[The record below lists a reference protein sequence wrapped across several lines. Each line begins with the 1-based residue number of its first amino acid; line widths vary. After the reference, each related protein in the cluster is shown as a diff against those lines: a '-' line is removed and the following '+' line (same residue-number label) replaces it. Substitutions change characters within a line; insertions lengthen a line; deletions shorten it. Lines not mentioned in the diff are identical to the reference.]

1 MSKTC
6 ATEGINNSKVVQAE
20 REPNSPNQGVQ
31 LLQIEVESTT
41 RKYNKLVY
49 TPTPV
54 PERQA
59 AVEMDDKCT
68 VQDIRH
74 ISKYLGA
81 RAWRGKGVEKQQ
93 QRVKHLEER
102 EYRKRKIQTYRQYCI
117 FGQSPRPALTN
128 SIRSN
133 PVSTNDENNPS
144 HSIHEGLHLATAAP
158 RSSFLLHHRT
168 TRTRLHRFSVLDFGI
183 IQGGKGLLRTVP
195 RPGAGQPI
203 SALRVTIHRDFPNR
217 ASARSP
223 HHGNHRCSKSTAIR
237 PRANV

>member
-6 ATEGINNSKVVQAE
+6 ATEGIDNSKVVQAE

-49 TPTPV
+49 TLTPV

-81 RAWRGKGVEKQQ
+81 RA
-93 QRVKHLEER
+93 
-102 EYRKRKIQTYRQYCI
+102 
-117 FGQSPRPALTN
+117 
-128 SIRSN
+128 
-133 PVSTNDENNPS
+133 
-144 HSIHEGLHLATAAP
+144 
-158 RSSFLLHHRT
+158 
-168 TRTRLHRFSVLDFGI
+168 
-183 IQGGKGLLRTVP
+183 
-195 RPGAGQPI
+195 
-203 SALRVTIHRDFPNR
+203 
-217 ASARSP
+217 
-223 HHGNHRCSKSTAIR
+223 
-237 PRANV
+237 